1 MNGDV
6 VPLLDVFSTNPAALE
21 AASIQQIVA
30 FAGNGKLRDGGDSQ
44 AELRVFLSNVSP
56 EKLEEYA
63 RTCLDEPFTDSGFVL
78 QDVVNEIG
86 RRLGFTVVN
95 GRYRGVR
102 NENGFD
108 GIWSSNHVGDFV
120 VETKTTA
127 AYQIDLDVI
136 SRYQDGLIDE
146 GRISKGASVLFAVG
160 RQGTTGLEQQIR
172 GSRYA
177 WSMRVC
183 GVDALVKLMHV
194 NVSTLSDEVTKQIHE
209 IFKPVEYTRVDPIV
223 DIVFVTSED
232 KDEIEVESNDGG
244 SEPQIRSVEHSPRE
258 VLKNK
263 REQISSAVAKAFNK
277 KLIKRRN
284 IFYSDSDD
292 KFRVAVSTSKRYE
305 SNTYQQYWYAY
316 LQPMRDY
323 LGGGEEAYM
332 VYGCVDKDEAYAIP
346 FSKMEEFQEQ
356 MNSTPAKENRKEYWH
371 VFIRD
376 VDGPPRLY
384 LPKSKSEIDLTQYIV
399 DLRKLDTK

>member
-1 MNGDV
+1 M
-6 VPLLDVFSTNPAALE
+6 PLLDVFSTNPAALE

-30 FAGNGKLRDGGDSQ
+30 FAGNGKLRDGGESQ
-44 AELRVFLSNVSP
+44 TELREFLSNVSP

-63 RTCLDEPFTDSGFVL
+63 RSCLDDPFTDSGFVL

-86 RRLGFTVVN
+86 RRLGFAVVN

-108 GIWSSNHVGDFV
+108 GIWASKHVGDFG

-136 SRYQDGLIDE
+136 SRYQEGLIEE
-146 GRISKGASVLFAVG
+146 GRISRGASVLFAVG

-232 KDEIEVESNDGG
+232 KDEIEVDSDTSD
-244 SEPQIRSVEHSPRE
+244 SEQQSRGVEHSPRE
-258 VLKNK
+258 VLKRK
-263 REQISSAVAKAFNK
+263 REQISLAIAKSHSK

-292 KFRVAVSTSKRYE
+292 KLRIVVSTSKRYE
-305 SNTYQQYWYAY
+305 GNTYQQYWYAY
-316 LQPMRDY
+316 LEPMREY
-323 LGGGEEAYM
+323 LSEGQDSYM
-332 VYGCVDKDEAYAIP
+332 VYGCVDKNEAYAIP
-346 FSKMEEFQEQ
+346 YSKMEEFREH

-384 LPKSKSEIDLTQYIV
+384 LPKTKVEIDLTPYIV
-399 DLRKLDTK
+399 ELDG